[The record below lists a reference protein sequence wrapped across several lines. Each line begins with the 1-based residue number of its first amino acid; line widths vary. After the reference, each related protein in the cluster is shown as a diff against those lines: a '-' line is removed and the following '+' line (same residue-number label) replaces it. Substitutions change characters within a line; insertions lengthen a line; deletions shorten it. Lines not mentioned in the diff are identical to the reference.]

1 NFKAFFDAALKDYT
15 KKTGKDL
22 CDLDHPLASKLDSCD
37 SPDSILN
44 VFQEQAREFGE
55 FRKGDTKLL
64 KWLKPI
70 VKILHPISTNKVLG
84 DSVSSVFPPAKA
96 VLSAIQILLSTAKD
110 VNKSYDSLVDIF
122 ESIENFLIRLNIYI
136 EIPPTQAPAVTEIVT
151 KMMATLITVLALATE
166 QMKQGRLKKY
176 AKKLLGEKEIESV
189 LDRLDRLTLE
199 ESKMTVAQ
207 TYDVVCRLVNKM
219 QVVLEG

>member
-1 NFKAFFDAALKDYT
+1 MALRASAYQYISWHEAAQTFTIPLSPYLSTHNIRYLPHCPMSSTSNTTSATSNFKAFFDAALKDYT

-84 DSVSSVFPPAKA
+84 DSVSSVNPAA
-96 VLSAIQILLSTAKD
+96 FINYHHS
-110 VNKSYDSLVDIF
+110 
-122 ESIENFLIRLNIYI
+122 
-136 EIPPTQAPAVTEIVT
+136 
-151 KMMATLITVLALATE
+151 
-166 QMKQGRLKKY
+166 
-176 AKKLLGEKEIESV
+176 
-189 LDRLDRLTLE
+189 
-199 ESKMTVAQ
+199 
-207 TYDVVCRLVNKM
+207 CH
-219 QVVLEG
+219 